1 MGTGTGSEGL
11 PWRPVTRRPHALQP
25 PVLDPGAGPGLEQ
38 TPVSF
43 HLSPESREP
52 RAIFMNTAPMVT
64 TRTHVGTL
72 SSRAFGASWG
82 AWGGCWRLGPRFLPC
97 TVASGSLKGSR
108 GQWEL
113 RPAACSVLRALPHA
127 PFANLPL
134 FPLQT
139 CLIQNECSCPAM
151 RKPGTE
157 EETEAERGQGRPWR
171 LQTPA
176 VMLAVAAGPVVSAH
190 ASRYGESQRS
200 LSSPQQKEPHSC
212 PFSR

>member
-25 PVLDPGAGPGLEQ
+25 PVLDTGAGPGLEQ
-38 TPVSF
+38 GAQGHLHEHCTHSDHSDPCGHSEQPGTWSF
-43 HLSPESREP
+43 LGGLGRLL
-52 RAIFMNTAPMVT
+52 AL
-64 TRTHVGTL
+64 GTSFPSL
-72 SSRAFGASWG
+72 HIGVW
-82 AWGGCWRLGPRFLPC
+82 
-97 TVASGSLKGSR
+97 VLKGTR

-139 CLIQNECSCPAM
+139 CLIQNDCSFPAM
-151 RKPGTE
+151 RKPGTD
-157 EETEAERGQGRPWR
+157 ETEAERGQGRHWR
-171 LQTPA
+171 LQNPA
-176 VMLAVAAGPVVSAH
+176 VVLAVAAGPVVFAH
-190 ASRYGESQRS
+190 ASGYGESQRS

-212 PFSR
+212 PFSRRGHRPA